1 LMSNFSPKSGGQ
13 FGLENGGQF
22 APKLVVNLNW
32 NRVVNLTGFSKK
44 QLEDVP
50 HDMIPYKDAD
60 GNVYDFGFGL
70 NWKGIIKDARTANYS
85 VKK

>member
-32 NRVVNLTGFSKK
+32 NRVVNLTGFSIVPIKKKKSKK
-44 QLEDVP
+44 QNLF
-50 HDMIPYKDAD
+50 
-60 GNVYDFGFGL
+60 FG
-70 NWKGIIKDARTANYS
+70 K
-85 VKK
+85 